1 MELLNMQSLN
11 KKSLLIHDHILEKNL
26 DFMCLVETWHKPG
39 DHLLLN
45 EVCPPGYNYM
55 ERARTSGRGGGLLI
69 IHRTELELS
78 PLPLSD
84 FTSME
89 CLAFKCKPP
98 HSMTVL
104 LIYRPPKPNPSFL
117 PEIHDLLTS
126 LCTMSN
132 NIVIIG
138 DINIHVDN
146 PSCPLAA
153 EFLSLLDCLG
163 LQQHVKAPT
172 HNKGHTLD
180 LAITNSAS
188 IKNLE
193 VFDLGVSDHKVV
205 LMTLTSLLPSPRPK
219 RQIAFRNLKRIV
231 PVDLATDLQ
240 CITCPDSDNVDE
252 LVEYYNTFLS
262 SVLDIHAPVKT
273 REVTF
278 ERSAPWYT
286 QELRTLKTAGR
297 ALERQLR
304 HTGLTVHKLAF
315 REHQKA
321 YCQALKNAR
330 STFYSNIINRDTGN
344 SKKLF
349 STINH
354 LLKPQSPSLTEATVE
369 RCNSFIDFFKSKV
382 DNIRSLLPSY
392 TSPSASNPL
401 VGSPLPL
408 PCFSEVQQ
416 SQIEKT
422 IRVMKPTTC
431 CLDPFPSPLLKSHI
445 SILTPIITQ
454 AVNLS
459 LQTAHVPPALK
470 AAVIR
475 PLLKKPSL
483 DPDNLANYRPISNLP
498 FLSKILEKTVAT
510 QLQDHLT
517 HNNLFEKFQSGFR
530 SAHSTET
537 ALLRVTNDLLTA
549 ADTGSPSLLILLDLT
564 AAFDTVDHTILL
576 ERLHNIVQLT
586 DNALQWFKSYLSDR
600 TEHVSLGGCESRKL
614 RVTCGVPQG
623 SVLAP
628 ILFTTYMLPLGQ
640 VISKHGLS
648 FHCYAD
654 DTQLYIKTAPN
665 PSTALSSLTSCLE
678 EIKTWMN
685 NNSLQLNSN
694 KTEALLIGTPHQVHS
709 SPISQL
715 TFDGQIIPFSSSATN
730 LGVRFDPHLTFND
743 HIKHLCKTSFY
754 HLRNFSKLRPT
765 LSLPAA
771 EQLVHA
777 FISSRL
783 DYCNGLLIGIPGK
796 TIQRLQYIQN
806 SAARVLM
813 RARKHEHIT
822 PILKSLHWLPVS
834 SRINYKILLLTHKC
848 IHGLAPTY
856 LQELITL
863 QSTTRTL
870 RSTNTLLLQV
880 PRTRLSTMGDRAFC
894 SAAPR
899 LWNSLPTQLRAAQSL
914 DSFKTGLK
922 TFLFR
927 KAFKC

>member
-1 MELLNMQSLN
+1 M
-11 KKSLLIHDHILEKNL
+11 
-26 DFMCLVETWHKPG
+26 
-39 DHLLLN
+39 
-45 EVCPPGYNYM
+45 
-55 ERARTSGRGGGLLI
+55 
-69 IHRTELELS
+69 
-78 PLPLSD
+78 
-84 FTSME
+84 
-89 CLAFKCKPP
+89 
-98 HSMTVL
+98 
-104 LIYRPPKPNPSFL
+104 
-117 PEIHDLLTS
+117 
-126 LCTMSN
+126 
-132 NIVIIG
+132 
-138 DINIHVDN
+138 DN
-146 PSCPLAA
+146 PSCPVAA

-163 LQQHVKAPT
+163 LHQHVEAPT

-193 VFDLGVSDHKVV
+193 VYDLGVSDHMVV
-205 LMTLTSLLPSPRPK
+205 SLTLTSLLPPPRPK
-219 RQIAFRNLKRIV
+219 RQITFRNLKRIV
-231 PVDLATDLQ
+231 SVDLATDLQ
-240 CITCPDSDNVDE
+240 HITYSTPETVDE
-252 LVEYYNTFLS
+252 LVEHYNTFLS
-262 SVLDIHAPVKT
+262 SVLDLHAPVKM
-273 REVTF
+273 REVMF

-286 QELRTLKTAGR
+286 QELRTIKTAGH
-297 ALERQLR
+297 ALERQFR

-315 REHQKA
+315 RDHQKI
-321 YCQALKNAR
+321 YCQALKKAR
-330 STFYSNIINRDTGN
+330 STFYSNLINQNTGN

-354 LLKPQSPSLTEATVE
+354 LLKPPSPSLSEATVE
-369 RCNSFIDFFKSKV
+369 RCNSFIDFFRSKV
-382 DNIRSLLPSY
+382 NNIRSLLPNSLY
-392 TSPSASNPL
+392 PSPPPPNLL
-401 VGSPLPL
+401 VGSLLPL
-408 PCFSEVQQ
+408 SCFSEVQQ
-416 SQIEKT
+416 GHIEKI
-422 IRVMKPTTC
+422 IRGMKPTTC
-431 CLDPFPSPLLKSHI
+431 RLDPFPSTLLKSHV
-445 SILTPIITQ
+445 SILSPIITQ

-498 FLSKILEKTVAT
+498 FLSKVLEKTVAT

-537 ALLRVTNDLLTA
+537 ALLRVTNDLLMA
-549 ADTGSPSLLILLDLT
+549 ADSGSPSLLILLDLT

-576 ERLHNIVQLT
+576 KRLHNTAKIT
-586 DNALQWFKSYLSDR
+586 DHALQWFKSYLSDR
-600 TEHVSLGGCESRKL
+600 TEHIALGGCESRTL
-614 RVTCGVPQG
+614 PVTCGVPQG

-628 ILFTTYMLPLGQ
+628 ILFTIYMLPLGH

-665 PSTALSSLTSCLE
+665 PSTALSSLTSCIE
-678 EIKTWMN
+678 ETKAWMN

-694 KTEALLIGTPHQVHS
+694 KTEVLLIGTPHQVHT
-709 SPISQL
+709 SPIAQL
-715 TFDGQIIPFSSSATN
+715 TFDGQVISLSSSATN

-743 HIKHLCKTSFY
+743 HIKHLRKTSFH
-754 HLRNFSKLRPT
+754 HLRNIARLRPT

-783 DYCNGLLIGIPGK
+783 DYCNGLFIGIPGK
-796 TIQRLQYIQN
+796 TIQKLQYIQN

-822 PILKSLHWLPVS
+822 PILQSLHWLPIS
-834 SRINYKILLLTHKC
+834 SRITYKILLLTHNC
-848 IHGLAPTY
+848 IHGHAPAY
-856 LQELITL
+856 LKELITL

-870 RSTNTLLLQV
+870 RSSNTLLLQI
-880 PRTRLSTMGDRAFC
+880 PSTRLSTMGDRAFC

-899 LWNSLPTQLRAAQSL
+899 LWNSLPLQLRAIQRL

-927 KAFKC
+927 KAYDC